1 MSGEDAVY
9 IFRHEDVAPAEVRI
23 QFGHLSVYGSEAW
36 SENFMMAMN
45 AIMYWSMLGPDK
57 DQTDAELLRN
67 IGSACASIE
76 EMFEPLLSED
86 EAA

>member
-1 MSGEDAVY
+1 MKMVY
-9 IFRHEDVAPAEVRI
+9 ITRHEDVAPAECASSSAISRCMAASLVGE
-23 QFGHLSVYGSEAW
+23 FHDGHERYHVLVDAW
-36 SENFMMAMN
+36 AGQ
-45 AIMYWSMLGPDK
+45 GPDRRK
-57 DQTDAELLRN
+57 LLRN